1 MTGKLIGYTAIV
13 IAGVALLTLE
23 LHRHFLAWAWPIF
36 VSLIEQ

>member
-1 MTGKLIGYTAIV
+1 MTKRVIGYSAIV
-13 IAGVALLTLE
+13 MAGVALLTLE